1 MNAKAIFSYK
11 GNSKPILYLI
21 PTPVGNIQDIGERS
35 KEILASSDLI
45 ACEDTRN
52 TQMLLSRLN
61 INNKNLIYCY
71 SQTELQQAEKIISR
85 MLTEKLI
92 VSYCS
97 DAGSPGISD
106 PGGLLAS
113 LAIKNNI
120 PVSAIPGPTAF
131 VPALTASGF
140 NSAQFTF
147 IGFLP
152 TKESNRIKTLEKYV
166 QREETL
172 IFYEAPH
179 RLLDTL
185 KSMEKIFGKDRR
197 ACLGR
202 EISKLYE
209 QYIRGTL
216 EEISTIEEDFIR
228 GEFVIIIEGKKEE
241 DTELSE
247 EDLIKLLQEE
257 LKKDQSLNDIAKNI
271 SDTTGLRKNYLYKL
285 LVKIKNDL

>member
-61 INNKNLIYCY
+61 INNKNLISCY

-209 QYIRGTL
+209 HYIRGTL

-228 GEFVIIIEGKKEE
+228 GEFVIIIEGKKE
-241 DTELSE
+241 
-247 EDLIKLLQEE
+247 
-257 LKKDQSLNDIAKNI
+257 
-271 SDTTGLRKNYLYKL
+271 
-285 LVKIKNDL
+285 

>member
-61 INNKNLIYCY
+61 INNKNLISCY

-113 LAIKNNI
+113 LAIK
-120 PVSAIPGPTAF
+120 
-131 VPALTASGF
+131 
-140 NSAQFTF
+140 
-147 IGFLP
+147 
-152 TKESNRIKTLEKYV
+152 K
-166 QREETL
+166 
-172 IFYEAPH
+172 
-179 RLLDTL
+179 
-185 KSMEKIFGKDRR
+185 
-197 ACLGR
+197 
-202 EISKLYE
+202 
-209 QYIRGTL
+209 
-216 EEISTIEEDFIR
+216 
-228 GEFVIIIEGKKEE
+228 
-241 DTELSE
+241 
-247 EDLIKLLQEE
+247 
-257 LKKDQSLNDIAKNI
+257 
-271 SDTTGLRKNYLYKL
+271 
-285 LVKIKNDL
+285 

>member
-21 PTPVGNIQDIGERS
+21 PTPVGNIQDIGERR

-61 INNKNLIYCY
+61 INNKNLISCY

-257 LKKDQSLNDIAKNI
+257 LKKEQSLNDIAKNI